1 MSKKPKNILKIIDK
15 VKSALLPEELKSLS
29 QKDKL
34 TKK

>member
-15 VKSALLPEELKSLS
+15 VKKALLTEDFKNLSLKE
-29 QKDKL
+29 KM